1 MMFTGNKMLDKI
13 NILNIQNI
21 SVVMFNPVILS
32 VSLVL
37 IMCVLHI
44 NVVIALTT
52 GSIVCGMFGRLPLK
66 DTLNAFSQGL
76 GGGAK
81 IALSY
86 ALLGVFASAIAHS
99 GLSKFLMDGMA
110 RLLHLG
116 PGKSSVRNTTT
127 RTSNHTKIIL
137 FFAIGCIAI
146 ASENIIP
153 VHIAFIPI
161 LIPPLL
167 SVFNELRMDRRAMA
181 CVIVFGVV
189 AAYLIIPMGFG
200 EIFLVNILSHYLK
213 INGLDM
219 SLSEIIR
226 ALLFPVTGMGVG
238 LILALLRY
246 KKPRNYQTLTVKNS
260 GKSDQISRKDF
271 VISCCAVIVV
281 FAIQLIARDIVLGA
295 LAGFLCLLVG
305 RVVKQRDTEDVVA
318 NGFKMMATISFTMLA
333 AAGFGYVL
341 RLSGGID
348 EIVNCLTTHVSSS
361 KALTSFGMLLVGF
374 LISVGIGSSFSTV
387 PIIASVYV
395 PLGIKLGFSPAA
407 IAVIIAVSGAIG
419 DAGSPASDSTLG
431 ATSGLNA
438 DGQHSLVRDTAIPTF
453 IHLAVP
459 AFIFGWITSL
469 LV

>member
-1 MMFTGNKMLDKI
+1 ML
-13 NILNIQNI
+13 
-21 SVVMFNPVILS
+21 NPVVLS

-37 IMCVLHI
+37 IMCVSRI

-52 GSIVCGMFGRLPLK
+52 GSIVCGVLGGASLK
-66 DTLNAFSQGL
+66 DTINTFSQGL

-116 PGKSSVRNTTT
+116 PGKSSTRSTTT
-127 RTSNHTKIIL
+127 RAGNHTKRML
-137 FFAIGCIAI
+137 FLAIACIAI
-146 ASENIIP
+146 ASENIVP

-181 CVIVFGVV
+181 CVIVFGIV
-189 AAYLIIPMGFG
+189 AAYLVIPMGFG

-213 INGLDM
+213 INGLNM
-219 SLSEIIR
+219 PLAEIIC
-226 ALLFPVTGMGVG
+226 ALLFPVIGMGVG

-246 KKPRNYQTLTVKNS
+246 KKPRHYETSTVRDS
-260 GKSDQISRKDF
+260 RKSDQISRKDF
-271 VISCCAVIVV
+271 IVSCCAVVVV

-295 LAGFLCLLVG
+295 LTGFLCLLFG
-305 RVVKQRDTEDVVA
+305 GVVKQRDSEDVVA
-318 NGFKMMATISFTMLA
+318 NGFKMMAMISFTMLA
-333 AAGFGYVL
+333 AAGFGCVL
-341 RLSGGID
+341 RSSGGID
-348 EIVNCLTTHVSSS
+348 EIVNCLTIHASSS
-361 KALTSFGMLLVGF
+361 KAFTSFGMLFVGF

-387 PIIASVYV
+387 PIVASVYV

-407 IAVIIAVSGAIG
+407 IAVIIAVSGATG

-453 IHLAVP
+453 IYLAVP
-459 AFIFGWITSL
+459 TFIFGWIASL

>member
-1 MMFTGNKMLDKI
+1 ML
-13 NILNIQNI
+13 
-21 SVVMFNPVILS
+21 NPVVLS
-32 VSLVL
+32 VFLVL
-37 IMCVLHI
+37 IMCVLRI

-52 GSIVCGMFGRLPLK
+52 GSIVCGVLGGSSLK
-66 DTLNAFSQGL
+66 DTLDVFSQGL

-110 RLLHLG
+110 RLLHLV
-116 PGKSSVRNTTT
+116 PGKSGT
-127 RTSNHTKIIL
+127 RSTAARASGHTKMIL
-137 FFAIGCIAI
+137 FLTIGCIAI
-146 ASENIIP
+146 ASENIVP

-213 INGLDM
+213 INGLAM
-219 SLSEIIR
+219 PLSEIIH
-226 ALLFPVTGMGVG
+226 ALLFPIIGMGIG
-238 LILALLRY
+238 LTLALLRY
-246 KKPRNYQTLTVKNS
+246 KKPRNYQILTVKDS
-260 GKSDQISRKDF
+260 GKSNQISRKDF
-271 VISCCAVIVV
+271 IVSCCAIIVV
-281 FAIQLIARDIVLGA
+281 FAMQLIARDIVLGA
-295 LAGFLCLLVG
+295 LTGFLCLLLG
-305 RVVKQRDTEDVVA
+305 GVVKQRDSENVVA
-318 NGFKMMATISFTMLA
+318 NGFKMMAIISFTMLA
-333 AAGFGYVL
+333 AAGFGHIL
-341 RLSGGID
+341 RSSGGI
-348 EIVNCLTTHVSSS
+348 EELVNCLTVHASSS
-361 KALTSFGMLLVGF
+361 KAFTSFGMLFVGF

-387 PIIASVYV
+387 PIVASVYV

-407 IAVIIAVSGAIG
+407 IAVIIAVSGATG

-453 IHLAVP
+453 IYLALP
-459 AFIFGWITSL
+459 TFIFGWIASL

>member
-1 MMFTGNKMLDKI
+1 ML
-13 NILNIQNI
+13 
-21 SVVMFNPVILS
+21 NPVVLS
-32 VSLVL
+32 VFLVL
-37 IMCVLHI
+37 IMCVLRI

-52 GSIVCGMFGRLPLK
+52 GSIVCGVLGGISLK
-66 DTLNAFSQGL
+66 DTVDAFSQGL

-116 PGKSSVRNTTT
+116 PGKSSMRSTTT
-127 RTSNHTKIIL
+127 RTGNRTKMML
-137 FFAIGCIAI
+137 FLTIGCIAI
-146 ASENIIP
+146 ASENIVP

-167 SVFNELRMDRRAMA
+167 SVFNELRMDRRAIA
-181 CVIVFGVV
+181 CVIVFGIV
-189 AAYLIIPMGFG
+189 AAYLVIPMGFG

-213 INGLDM
+213 INGLNM
-219 SLSEIIR
+219 PLAEIIH
-226 ALLFPVTGMGVG
+226 ALLFPVIGMGVG
-238 LILALLRY
+238 LTLALLRY
-246 KKPRNYQTLTVKNS
+246 KKPRNYQTLAIKNS

-271 VISCCAVIVV
+271 LISCCAVVVV

-295 LAGFLCLLVG
+295 LAGFLCLLLG
-305 RVVKQRDTEDVVA
+305 GVVKQREAEDVVA
-318 NGFKMMATISFTMLA
+318 NGFKMMAMISFTMLA

-348 EIVNCLTTHVSSS
+348 EIVNCLTVHASSS
-361 KALTSFGMLLVGF
+361 KALTSLCMLFVGF

-387 PIIASVYV
+387 PIVASVYV

-407 IAVIIAVSGAIG
+407 IAVIIAVSGATG

-438 DGQHSLVRDTAIPTF
+438 DGQHSLVRDTTIPTF
-453 IHLAVP
+453 MYLAIP
-459 AFIFGWITSL
+459 AFFFGWIASL
-469 LV
+469 LF